1 MKWSYTLAKRISL
14 SASLIHNR
22 YNKYIYYNTIINYY
36 YYLLSNIYKSIG
48 SVTEQFMVQS
58 VDIVEPLNLNR
69 E

>member
-22 YNKYIYYNTIINYY
+22 YNKYIYYNYY
-36 YYLLSNIYKSIG
+36 YNLLSNIYKSIG

-58 VDIVEPLNLNR
+58 IDIVEPLNLNR
-69 E
+69 V